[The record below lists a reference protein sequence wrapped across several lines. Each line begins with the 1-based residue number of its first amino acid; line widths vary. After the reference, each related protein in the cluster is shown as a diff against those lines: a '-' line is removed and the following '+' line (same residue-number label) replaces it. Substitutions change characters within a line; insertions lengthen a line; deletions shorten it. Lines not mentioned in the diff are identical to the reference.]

1 MMLVTRAGGTAVLE
15 ENILEE
21 LRAITEEE
29 RAILEGQAAIDRS
42 LYMEGRLNVVNSQ
55 KLLSGG
61 KLITLRPNT
70 RFVHFPEHTHDYVEV
85 VYGCSGAVEHLVDG
99 KSIRLKAGE
108 LLFLG
113 QKASHQV
120 YPAGRDDIA
129 VNFIVL
135 PEFFS
140 DTLSAIGQEATLL
153 RQFLLDCLFCQSI
166 GPSYL
171 HFQVADDK
179 PIQNLA
185 ENLLITLLHDTPNR
199 RKVSQMTMT
208 LLFLQLLGHTDR
220 LDWDAQE
227 DTILKLLRYVEDHYA
242 QASLT
247 GAARL
252 LHTDVY
258 SLSRLIRRQ
267 TGRTFT
273 ELVQEKRLSQA
284 AFLLKN
290 TARNV
295 DDVALAVGYENA
307 SYFHRI
313 FKAAY
318 GLSPRQYR
326 LAK

>member
-1 MMLVTRAGGTAVLE
+1 MLE
-15 ENILEE
+15 ESILGE
-21 LRAITEEE
+21 LRAVTREEQ
-29 RAILEGQAAIDRS
+29 AILDGRTTIDRD
-42 LYMEGRLNVVNSQ
+42 LYMQGRPNVVNSK

-70 RFVHFPEHTHDYVEV
+70 RFIHFPKHTHDYVEL
-85 VYGCSGAVEHLVDG
+85 VYGCSGVVEHIVDG
-99 KSIRLKAGE
+99 KSIRLKPGE

-113 QKASHQV
+113 QKAVHEV
-120 YPAGRDDIA
+120 CPAGLEDIA

-140 DTLSAIGQEATLL
+140 GTLSAIGQEATLL
-153 RQFLLDCLFCQSI
+153 RQFLLDCLFRQSA

-171 HFQVADDK
+171 HFQVADDR

-199 RKVSQMTMT
+199 RRVSQMTMT
-208 LLFLQLLGHTDR
+208 LLFLQLLGHTDK
-220 LDWDAQE
+220 LGWDAQE
-227 DTILKLLRYVEDHYA
+227 DTILKLLRYVEDRYA
-242 QASLT
+242 TASLT
-247 GAARL
+247 QAAEL

-258 SLSRLIRRQ
+258 SLSRLIRRR
-267 TGRTFT
+267 TGKTFT
-273 ELVQEKRLSQA
+273 QLLQEKRLAQA
-284 AFLLKN
+284 AFLLKT
-290 TARNV
+290 TAQNV
-295 DDVALAVGYENA
+295 DDAARAVGYENI

-326 LAK
+326 CAK

>member
-1 MMLVTRAGGTAVLE
+1 MRT
-15 ENILEE
+15 ILEE

-29 RAILEGQAAIDRS
+29 QAILKGRTTIDRS
-42 LYMEGRLNVVNSQ
+42 LYMQGEPNVVNSE

-70 RFVHFPEHTHDYVEV
+70 RFVHFPEHTHDYVEM
-85 VYGCSGAVEHLVDG
+85 VYGCSGVVEHIVDG
-99 KSIRLKAGE
+99 KSIRLRPGE

-113 QKASHQV
+113 QKAVHQV
-120 YPAGRDDIA
+120 LPAGRDDIA

-140 DTLSAIGQEATLL
+140 GALSAIGQEATPL
-153 RQFLLDCLFCQSI
+153 RQFLLDCLFCRGV
-166 GPSYL
+166 GPSCL

-199 RKVSQMTMT
+199 RRVSQMTMT
-208 LLFLQLLGHTDR
+208 LLFLQLLSHTDK

-227 DTILKLLRYVEDHYA
+227 DTILKLLRYVEGHYA
-242 QASLT
+242 AASLT
-247 GAARL
+247 QAAQL
-252 LHTDVY
+252 LHTDLS
-258 SLSRLIRRQ
+258 SLSRLVRRQ
-267 TGRTFT
+267 TGKTFT
-273 ELVQEKRLSQA
+273 QLVQEKRLAQA
-284 AFLLKN
+284 AFLLK
-290 TARNV
+290 TTRQNV

-313 FKAAY
+313 FRAAY